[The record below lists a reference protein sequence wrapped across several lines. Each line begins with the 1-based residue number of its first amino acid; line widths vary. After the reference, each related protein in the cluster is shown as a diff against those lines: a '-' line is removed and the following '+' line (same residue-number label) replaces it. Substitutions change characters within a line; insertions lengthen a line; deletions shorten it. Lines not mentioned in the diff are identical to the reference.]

1 MDLYA
6 DYLGFTLVVVCAASR
21 ISMFMDF
28 AKFRMFTA
36 NFWGFFQLLPS
47 PSAFINTWGKDCL
60 LIRSGL
66 GGSFS
71 SPIHLCGCQHA
82 WNAQECLYC
91 YPCGLHGNGMCSVV
105 SVPLES
111 VESPTLHQA
120 SSDSNQLEGKRC
132 FIPTWWP
139 GSPASLYVS
148 TDIMCEG
155 GSLLPIR
162 DEHPSSLS
170 AFSDTTPAGLSSA
183 VGFYCPGWIC
193 LCSVWL
199 Q

>member
-36 NFWGFFQLLPS
+36 NFWGFFQLLPP
-47 PSAFINTWGKDCL
+47 PSAFINTWGKECL

-71 SPIHLCGCQHA
+71 SPIHLCGCQRA

-91 YPCGLHGNGMCSVV
+91 YPCGLHGNGMWSVV

-120 SSDSNQLEGKRC
+120 SSDSTQLEGKRF

-139 GSPASLYVS
+139 GSPASLYGLHWHYVGRGL
-148 TDIMCEG
+148 I
-155 GSLLPIR
+155 
-162 DEHPSSLS
+162 
-170 AFSDTTPAGLSSA
+170 TTYQRWTS
-183 VGFYCPGWIC
+183 
-193 LCSVWL
+193 
-199 Q
+199 